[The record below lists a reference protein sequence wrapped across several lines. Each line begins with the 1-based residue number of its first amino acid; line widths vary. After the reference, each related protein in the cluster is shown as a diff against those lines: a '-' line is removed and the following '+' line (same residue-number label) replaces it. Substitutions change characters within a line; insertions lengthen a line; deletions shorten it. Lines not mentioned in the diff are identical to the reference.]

1 MSFHILVHFLII
13 PFLPFQAAKALKLCC
28 KASWKRV
35 LCLCEL
41 FKHESDKFKNDL
53 SEDDVIGFIDEACE
67 KTAFLLE
74 VLQLTG
80 DCKVQKILIDSLKSW
95 SAAEHLFE
103 KLPSPTSVVKQFV
116 KVKSKALL
124 VCLSYHPSILW
135 SSENYI
141 GLSDFLLMDLSHVDL
156 LSDGIES

>member
-1 MSFHILVHFLII
+1 MSLHIPVQFLII
-13 PFLPFQAAKALKLCC
+13 SFLPLQAAKALTLCC
-28 KASWKRV
+28 KASWNRV

-41 FKHESDKFKNDL
+41 FKHESDKFQHDL

-74 VLQLTG
+74 VLQYSG
-80 DCKVQKILIDSLKSW
+80 DCKVQKILIDSLKIW
-95 SAAEHLFE
+95 SAAQHLFK
-103 KLPSPTSVVKQFV
+103 KLPSPISVVKQFV
-116 KVKSKALL
+116 KVKSKALF
-124 VCLSYHPSILW
+124 VCLSYHPSLC

-141 GLSDFLLMDLSHVDL
+141 CLSGFLLMNFFDVDL